1 MDHVSWIL
9 SVAQVLELPR
19 HSSTAVALHYWH
31 RVAVFLRNER
41 EYPQQEGQKEGV
53 KSALDE
59 KLLACACLLLAC
71 KNCETNRRLRH
82 VLNAAFWIEHSNSAS
97 PFLNTDDEMYWQ
109 LKDSL
114 IAAELI
120 LVRILAFD
128 THVETPHAYIIHL
141 LQMLSE
147 PLSEHSLSSGCLL
160 CRSAKPWTDLTCK
173 DSASFFLANENYTR
187 LAQASW
193 MNANDVYLN
202 PRTCL
207 IVDVRVLAAACVVL
221 AAQSAHP
228 MQLISRHQICNA
240 ARVDDKDVEDAVCNM
255 SKVFQEVH
263 VQSV

>member
-1 MDHVSWIL
+1 MNHVSWIL

-31 RVAVFLRNER
+31 RVAAFMRRER
-41 EYPQQEGQKEGV
+41 ESHEGQNEGV

-71 KNCETNRRLRH
+71 KTCETNRRLRH
-82 VLNAAFWIEHSNSAS
+82 VLNAAFWIEHSNSANS
-97 PFLNTDDEMYWQ
+97 FLNTDDEMYWQ

-147 PLSEHSLSSGCLL
+147 PLLEHTPSS
-160 CRSAKPWTDLTCK
+160 
-173 DSASFFLANENYTR
+173 DSATFFLANENYTR

-193 MNANDVYLN
+193 MNANDVYLD

-207 IVDVRVLAAACVVL
+207 NGDARVLAAACIVL
-221 AAQSAHP
+221 AAQSTH
-228 MQLISRHQICNA
+228 LTHLSRQQICNA
-240 ARVDDKDVEDAVCNM
+240 ARVDEKDVEDAICP
-255 SKVFQEVH
+255 K
-263 VQSV
+263 SVKKFKLK